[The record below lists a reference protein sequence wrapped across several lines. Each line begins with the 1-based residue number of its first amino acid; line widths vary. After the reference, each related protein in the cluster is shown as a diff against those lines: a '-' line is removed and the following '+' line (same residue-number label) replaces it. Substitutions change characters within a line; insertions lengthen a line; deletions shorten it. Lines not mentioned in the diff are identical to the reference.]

1 MRSRLVLGIAGAAL
15 LGVLAT
21 TGAASGAR
29 SRPSVWHQGLVTSQ
43 DVASQPGSEPDTV
56 AEPDVA
62 VNPRNERNAVA
73 AAQDS
78 RYPDGGAVAISVSW
92 TKDAG
97 RHWHHRPAPGVTTAT
112 GGTFERA
119 SDPVVA
125 FGPDGTAYLSLIAF
139 SECESAVL
147 VLRSPDG
154 GRHWDPPVTVHSN
167 PTCKVFDDKNW
178 LVVDQGAHSPHRGRL
193 YQFWG
198 SVEFA
203 DDEGTQFLGAPQVV
217 RWSDDRGATWSAT
230 SHVSPPGTDTLN
242 SQPMIRADGSIV
254 DTFYDFP
261 TFSSAAERAPHVA
274 PEGSRRLQHQRLQ
287 DQRRRAAAASA
298 PIDAS
303 GTIVSVT
310 STDGGQTWSEASEI
324 TNLGGGYADDVRC
337 CLFSAN
343 IDAVTGRMHV
353 AWLGGVGDTDPVY
366 QSYSTDGVLWSSP
379 VRVSRG
385 DVSGAQNVNV
395 DVSASRG
402 QVYVSYGR
410 RTRPT
415 QDGGYVRQ
423 QVAVST
429 DGGRHFGVPRR
440 IGPVSTLKYAAQAGV
455 AFPGD
460 YIGTAVSRN
469 LLYVAWP
476 VSSRPPRSSGSPY
489 HQVIW
494 GATLRR

>member
-1 MRSRLVLGIAGAAL
+1 MRSRLIVGAAGAIVLGL
-15 LGVLAT
+15 LAT
-21 TGAASGAR
+21 TGPASAAR
-29 SRPSVWHQGLVTSQ
+29 SRPSVWHEGLVTSQ

-62 VNPRNERNAVA
+62 VNPRRKRNAVA

-112 GGTFERA
+112 GGTYERA

-139 SECESAVL
+139 NECESAVL
-147 VLRSPDG
+147 VMRSRDG
-154 GRHWDPPVTVHSN
+154 GVHWSPPVTVHAN

-178 LVVDQGAHSPHRGRL
+178 LVVDKGAHSPHRGRL

-203 DDEGTQFLGAPQVV
+203 DDEGTQFLGEPQVV

-230 SHVSPPGTDTLN
+230 SHVSPPGTETLN
-242 SQPMIRADGSIV
+242 SQPMIRPDGSIV

-261 TFSSAAERAPHVA
+261 TEGRPAELAPQAA
-274 PEGSRRLQHQRLQ
+274 PEASTRLQA
-287 DQRRRAAAASA
+287 QRRRAAAASA
-298 PIDAS
+298 PVDAF
-303 GTIVSVT
+303 GTIVAVT

-324 TNLGGGYADDVRC
+324 TNLGGGYAEDVRC
-337 CLFSAN
+337 CLFSAD

-366 QSYSTDGVLWSSP
+366 QSFSNDGVRWSSP

-395 DVSASRG
+395 DVSAWG
-402 QVYVSYGR
+402 GKVYVSYGR
-410 RTRPT
+410 RT
-415 QDGGYVRQ
+415 QAAQHGGYVRQ
-423 QVAVST
+423 QLAVST
-429 DGGRHFGVPRR
+429 DRGRHFAKPRR
-440 IGPVSTLKYAAQAGV
+440 IGPVSALKYAAQAGA

-460 YIGTAVSRN
+460 YIGTAISRN
-469 LLYVAWP
+469 LLYVVWP
-476 VSSRPPRSSGSPY
+476 VSSKPPRSSSSPY

>member
-1 MRSRLVLGIAGAAL
+1 MSSRLVIGIAGATV
-15 LGVLAT
+15 LGLLAT
-21 TGAASGAR
+21 TSPASGAR
-29 SRPSVWHQGLVTSQ
+29 ARPSAWHQGLVTSQ
-43 DVASQPGSEPDTV
+43 DIASQPGSEPGTV
-56 AEPDVA
+56 AEPDIA
-62 VNPRNERNAVA
+62 VNPRSERNAVA

-78 RYPDGGAVAISVSW
+78 RFPDGGAVAISISW
-92 TKDAG
+92 TKDGG

-125 FGPDGTAYLSLIAF
+125 FGPDGTAYLSLIGF
-139 SECESAVL
+139 NECESAVL
-147 VLRSPDG
+147 VLRSTDG
-154 GRHWDPPVTVHSN
+154 GVHWSPPVAVHSN

-178 LVVDQGAHSPHRGRL
+178 LIVDIGTHSPHRGRL

-203 DDEGTQFLGAPQVV
+203 DDEGTQFLGEPQVV

-230 SHVSPPGTDTLN
+230 SYVSPPGTSTLN

-254 DTFYDFP
+254 DAFYDFP
-261 TFSSAAERAPHVA
+261 TEGRASEIAPQVA
-274 PEGSRRLQHQRLQ
+274 PEASSRLQHERQR
-287 DQRRRAAAASA
+287 QRQRAAASSA

-303 GTIVSVT
+303 GTIVAVT

-366 QSYSTDGVLWSSP
+366 QSYSNDGVLWSSP
-379 VRVSRG
+379 VRVSAG
-385 DVSGAQNVNV
+385 DFSGVQNVNV
-395 DVSASRG
+395 DVSAWG
-402 QVYVSYGR
+402 GKVYVSYGR
-410 RTRPT
+410 RTRPA
-415 QDGGYVRQ
+415 QHGGYVRQ
-423 QVAVST
+423 HVVVST
-429 DGGRHFGVPRR
+429 DRGRHFGTPRR
-440 IGPVSTLKYAAQAGV
+440 IGPVSALKYAAQAG
-455 AFPGD
+455 APFPGD
-460 YIGTAVSRN
+460 YIGTAISRN
-469 LLYVAWP
+469 LLYIAWP
-476 VSSRPPRSSGSPY
+476 VSSKPPRSSSSKY
-489 HQVIW
+489 HQAIW